1 MATADLEI
9 DDDLGRG
16 YDAAPGADLGILHQ
30 NNQFSLLGGVK
41 TKAWIVS
48 SQHRQD
54 QAYLEGNWHLER
66 DFSLFGKFSRED
78 HYDRYRSTWQLGLHA
93 YF

>member
-9 DDDLGRG
+9 DDDIRRG
-16 YDAAPGADLGILHQ
+16 YDFAPGADLGVLHQ
-30 NNQFSLLGGVK
+30 SPGFSLLGGVK

-54 QAYLEGNWHLER
+54 QLYLKANYHIGRE
-66 DFSLFGKFSRED
+66 FSLFTEFTRED
-78 HYDRYRSTWQLGLHA
+78 HFDRYQSTWQAGIHA